1 MPSQSLFKG
10 FKGLG
15 MIGFEVFTI
24 DREGEPLYVNNSHSV
39 MMLVIGSL
47 MGRPDHGRD
56 STRVENWAL
65 V

>member
-1 MPSQSLFKG
+1 
-10 FKGLG
+10 

-24 DREGEPLYVNNSHSV
+24 DREGEPLHVNNSHSV

-65 V
+65 VLNHPDDDDLFLVS